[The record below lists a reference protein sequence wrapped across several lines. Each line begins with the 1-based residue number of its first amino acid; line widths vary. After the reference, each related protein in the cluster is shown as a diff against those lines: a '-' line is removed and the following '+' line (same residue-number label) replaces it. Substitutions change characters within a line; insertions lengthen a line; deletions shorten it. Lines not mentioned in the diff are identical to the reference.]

1 MGLFS
6 NNKKLCP
13 ICGSPTPR
21 LLATKVE
28 DTPICKECAG
38 KIDLPDGT
46 LAQMSLEDFRQY
58 LAYYDENQTLR
69 DVFAATNRMG
79 FGFLESDLLAD
90 TTHRLLRLKSYDG
103 SLVFPASALKSFR
116 FTEDGRTLFE
126 NGAGGLR
133 CYRSDVPERAQEL
146 QPYIDRFYFQKE
158 EFRRMQRMEEMYDR
172 RERRPG
178 EPDDRPYTPEPT
190 FDMPAPVRRFGVELT
205 LDDPYWRSFGK
216 EIKAPGISSM
226 NPDVNEYLC
235 DYDNKVNELYDMAFA
250 LARVMD
256 PAARAVWDDE
266 AEAAEQPAA
275 AAPAAPAAD
284 MVTELQR
291 YKMLLDTGV
300 ITEEEFSAKKK
311 QLLGI

>member
-6 NNKKLCP
+6 NNQKLCP

-38 KIDLPDGT
+38 KIDLPDGV
-46 LAQMSLEDFRQY
+46 LAQMSLDDFRQY
-58 LAYYDENQTLR
+58 LAYYEENQTLR
-69 DVFAATNRMG
+69 DLFEETNHMS
-79 FGFLESDLLAD
+79 FGLLKGDLLAD

-103 SLVFPASALKSFR
+103 SLVFPAAALKSFR

-126 NGAGGLR
+126 SGNGGLH
-133 CYRSDVPERAQEL
+133 CCRSDVPERAREL
-146 QPYIDRFYFQKE
+146 QPYIDRFYLRKE
-158 EFRRMQRMEEMYDR
+158 EFRRMERMEELHDR

-178 EPDDRPYTPEPT
+178 EPDDRPYIPEPT
-190 FDMPAPVRRFGVELT
+190 FDMPAPVRKFGVEVT
-205 LDDPYWRSFGK
+205 LDDPYWHTAGW
-216 EIKAPGISSM
+216 EIKAPGISGM
-226 NPDVNEYLC
+226 EPDINEYLC
-235 DYDNKVNELYDMAFA
+235 DYDNKVSELHDMAFA

-256 PAARAVWDDE
+256 PAAREVWDGE
-266 AEAAEQPAA
+266 TGAA
-275 AAPAAPAAD
+275 AQPAPAAPAAD
-284 MVTELQR
+284 TVTELQR

-300 ITEEEFSAKKK
+300 ITEKEFSAKKK

>member
-28 DTPICKECAG
+28 DMPICKDCAA
-38 KIDLPDGT
+38 KVELPGGA
-46 LAQMSLEDFRQY
+46 LAQMSLEQFRQY
-58 LAYYDENQTLR
+58 LAYYDENQALR
-69 DVFAATNRMG
+69 DVFEATHRMG
-79 FGFLESDLLAD
+79 FGFLESDLLVD
-90 TTHRLLRLKSYDG
+90 TSHRLLRLAGHDSA
-103 SLVFPASALKSFR
+103 LAFPASALKSFR

-126 NGAGGLR
+126 SGNGCLL
-133 CYRSDVPERAQEL
+133 CHRSDVPERAMDL
-146 QPYIDRFYFQKE
+146 QPHIDRFYFQRD
-158 EFRRMQRMEEMYDR
+158 EFRRMERMEEMHQR
-172 RERRPG
+172 RDRRPG
-178 EPDDRPYTPEPT
+178 EPEDRPYRPEPT

-205 LDDPYWRSFGK
+205 LDDPYWKSFSK
-216 EIKAPGISSM
+216 EIKAPGLSSM
-226 NPDVNEYLC
+226 NPDLNEYLR
-235 DYDNKVNELYDMAFA
+235 DYDSKVGEMHDMALA

-256 PAARAVWDDE
+256 PAAREVWDDE
-266 AEAAEQPAA
+266 AAATQAAAPQA
-275 AAPAAPAAD
+275 AAPAADA
-284 MVTELQR
+284 VTELQR